1 MGVDYLAIYFT
12 NRIMIIEGSALL
24 LLFVNVILCNQSKN
38 IARESMGWAHVIFL
52 TCDFPSIA

>member
-12 NRIMIIEGSALL
+12 NRIMIIEGQRY
-24 LLFVNVILCNQSKN
+24 NVILCNQSKN